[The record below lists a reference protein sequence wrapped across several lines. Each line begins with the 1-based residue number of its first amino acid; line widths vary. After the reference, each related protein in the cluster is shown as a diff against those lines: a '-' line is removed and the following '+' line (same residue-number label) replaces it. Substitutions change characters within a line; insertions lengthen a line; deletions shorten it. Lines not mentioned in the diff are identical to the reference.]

1 MQKCRLSADT
11 WLTLTRSI
19 QLLDE
24 CRNDTFGILWSNID
38 DADTIPTSESIVIF
52 KQRRSIVIHV
62 AKTASNDGL
71 EARRC

>member
-19 QLLDE
+19 QLLDA
-24 CRNDTFGILWSNID
+24 CRNDTFDILWSNID

-52 KQRRSIVIHV
+52 LTNYGYLSRLFPKIATSVYCHP
-62 AKTASNDGL
+62 
-71 EARRC
+71 CC